1 MKTKLTLIVLLVLN
15 ASLLSAQNFIKGYLR
30 NAETQEAIP
39 YANIVVKGKT
49 IGGTTNSNGYFNIP
63 IKSSFHSDTLSV
75 SSIGFTKL
83 EVPIRKLSKYLENEL
98 VLLPATEELDMLTI
112 KAKMPTVKEI
122 IKYSSQSFKKSIR
135 KKQYLGEF
143 YYAETKYT
151 NDDFQGGMESTGEI
165 YFENYNQIKSDNA
178 HKWSY
183 HILMFDQI
191 KRNKDYNWNYNNWEH
206 EESKE
211 EIRLNNKYHEG
222 HNIVER
228 NLRNLNF
235 NGNQN
240 IFHYQQAF
248 IKNGPLVNPTNYKF
262 ELEEMLVNDDQLV
275 YVLSFFDQN
284 NNGGKGLL
292 YVTEEYDLLKVTSE
306 DLRPIQK
313 YGEYTHDN
321 IPIFKNRISSK
332 GEITFTKVGETL
344 YTDHIDFEMT
354 YKDTIDVIKYVG
366 KLNIPNF
373 STIACYDLRK
383 ANMFRFSDRAFLV
396 QAESFPY
403 VGYNCSFWGFTT
415 SSSSELS
422 NSIDS
427 KDILMDSTLYQ
438 KEQTI
443 RKGYI
448 LYGYDKKRQKQLT
461 PEMEKQIEDQKLFHY
476 YTSRN
481 LLHRSAYDDLII
493 TENKENKGILKDEF
507 NKMTKLSQ
515 YDQNQI
521 TKEVMDS
528 LRYTISFHS
537 QLNSMSDDFHRRKD
551 GLALK
556 DFQELSTSYMTQF
569 MDTLMVYKPLLS
581 DQYAKT
587 MKGNILG
594 LWLNINALYAE
605 ANPVIVKTQA
615 PNLLLNALNYF
626 DLDDPEMNQ
635 SDLDN
640 LVAEHID
647 IHLNFIEDEN
657 RLFADDA
664 PFHDNKNTVER
675 FQEINN
681 RYVKNKEL
689 NEKVLSTY
697 LKEYYFYNDTVQ
709 NTTFSDAVAYFEA
722 SYPQSEHQADLNQ
735 LITQRGGFNKHE
747 KVKSLEVLDHD
758 FNNTSIDFSKGIHIV
773 DIWASWCGPCIKSI
787 KEHYPDMIEKYS
799 KEGVKFHFI
808 SIDHGNNKWKNAV
821 TRFAPDDNEY
831 HFKIADE
838 NISRFKKKF
847 SVNGIP
853 LVLIIK
859 DGKLIKRMSGFQ
871 EQVLIKELDDLKQ

>member
-1 MKTKLTLIVLLVLN
+1 MKKLTFIVLLLLH
-15 ASLLSAQNFIKGYLR
+15 ASLLFAQNFIKGYLR

-63 IKSSFHSDTLSV
+63 IKSSFHSDTLGI

-112 KAKMPTVKEI
+112 KAKMPTLKEI
-122 IKYSSQSFKKSIR
+122 VKYSSQSFKKDIR

-143 YYAETKYT
+143 YYAEAKYT

-165 YFENYNQIKSDNA
+165 YFENYNQIKADDA

-183 HILMFDQI
+183 HILMFDHI
-191 KRNKDYNWNYNNWEH
+191 KRNKDYNWNYNNWDH
-206 EESKE
+206 QESKSE
-211 EIRLNNKYHEG
+211 NRLNNKYAEG

-235 NGNQN
+235 MGNQN

-248 IKNGPLVNPTNYKF
+248 IKNGPLVNPSNYKF

-275 YVLSFFDQN
+275 YVLSFLDQKK
-284 NNGGKGLL
+284 NGGKGLL
-292 YVTEEYDLLKVTSE
+292 YLTEEYDLLKVTSE

-313 YGEYTHDN
+313 YGNFTYDN
-321 IPIFKNRISSK
+321 VPIFKNRLYSK

-373 STIACYDLRK
+373 STIECYNLRN
-383 ANMFRFSDRAFLV
+383 ATIFRFSDKGFLL
-396 QAESFPY
+396 QAENFPY
-403 VGYNCSFWGFTT
+403 VGYSCSYWGYNTNI
-415 SSSSELS
+415 SSELS
-422 NSIDS
+422 NIIDS
-427 KDILMDSTLYQ
+427 KNILMDSTLYQ
-438 KEQTI
+438 KEQKI
-443 RKGYI
+443 RKG
-448 LYGYDKKRQKQLT
+448 LTRYGYDKKRHQQLT

-493 TENKENKGILKDEF
+493 TENKENKVVLKDEF
-507 NKMTKLSQ
+507 NKMTKLSE
-515 YDQNQI
+515 YDQRKV

-528 LRYTISFHS
+528 LRYSISFHT
-537 QLNSMSDDFHRRKD
+537 QLNRMSKDFHHQKE
-551 GLALK
+551 GLSLQG
-556 DFQELSTSYMTQF
+556 FQELSTNYMKQF
-569 MDTLMVYKPLLS
+569 VDTLMVYKPLLS

-594 LWLNINALYAE
+594 LWLNINAIYAE
-605 ANPVIVKTQA
+605 ANPEIVKTQA
-615 PNLLLNALNYF
+615 PHLLLNALNYF
-626 DLDDPEMNQ
+626 DLDDPEMNK
-635 SDLDN
+635 SDLHY
-640 LVAEHID
+640 LIAEHIN
-647 IHLNFIEDEN
+647 IHLTFIENDN
-657 RLFADDA
+657 RLFADEA
-664 PFHDNKNTVER
+664 PFNENKNTVER
-675 FQEINN
+675 FQDINN
-681 RYVKNKEL
+681 KYIKNKAL

-709 NTTFSDAVAYFEA
+709 NATFSNSVTYFQ
-722 SYPQSEHQADLNQ
+722 SQFPQSEYQADLDQ
-735 LITQRGGFNKHE
+735 LIAQRGGFNQNE
-747 KVKSLEVLDHD
+747 KVKSIEGLDVQ
-758 FNNTSIDFSKGIHIV
+758 FNSTPIDCTEGVHVI
-773 DIWASWCGPCIKSI
+773 DIWASWCGPCVISI
-787 KEHYPDMIEKYS
+787 RDHYPVMLQKYE
-799 KEGVKFHFI
+799 KEGVKFHFV
-808 SIDHGNNKWKNAV
+808 SLDKGNNKWLKSVEKFATDYKN
-821 TRFAPDDNEY
+821 
-831 HFKIADE
+831 HHIKINDQE
-838 NISRFKKKF
+838 INHFKKKF
-847 SVNGIP
+847 GVRGIP

-859 DGKLIKRMSGFQ
+859 DGKLIKRMSGFR
-871 EQVLIKELDDLKQ
+871 EEVLIKELDFIKQ